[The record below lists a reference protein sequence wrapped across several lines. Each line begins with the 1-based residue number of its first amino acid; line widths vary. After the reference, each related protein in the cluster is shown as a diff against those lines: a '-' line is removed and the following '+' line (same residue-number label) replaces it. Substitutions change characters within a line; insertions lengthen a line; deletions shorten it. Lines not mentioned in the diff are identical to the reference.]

1 MVLCFVE
8 FVDSNCALTAME
20 ALQGKLYINNL
31 WLFDIYLLML
41 LGLIFCPSVPLGDM
55 EQGIEHFYGI

>member
-31 WLFDIYLLML
+31 
-41 LGLIFCPSVPLGDM
+41 
-55 EQGIEHFYGI
+55 

>member
-31 WLFDIYLLML
+31 WLFEIYLVML
-41 LGLIFCPSVPLGDM
+41 LGLIFYPFVPLGDM